1 MIMIITLTLS
11 FLVAINFLLLIFS
24 CNKTTKKMTNES
36 PVVFKPTQIITTPE
50 TSVPTK
56 QITRTQLAPT
66 GS

>member
-1 MIMIITLTLS
+1 MIITLTLS

-24 CNKTTKKMTNES
+24 CNKTTKKLPNET
-36 PVVFKPTQIITTPE
+36 PVKFKTTERIKTPK
-50 TSVPTK
+50 TSLVTE